1 MKKNYL
7 VLLMLVAVALTAS
20 AAKHTARY
28 EFKPE
33 GQNAV
38 FSDDQYHNN
47 LVFTNYSLLSTL
59 KGYDGGTDDNSKKV
73 TVVQGFDNRFAFH
86 SEGWNRYWAGDH
98 HNLLWNESGI
108 GQGDISNGKV
118 NLFTI
123 LNLRAGDIVR
133 ITCYDYNNDSKFK
146 DRFVCAHSDNV
157 IDNRPWT
164 LWGSNA
170 PEMTQAQLHPGDGP
184 FNKATHEFIMTEDG
198 NLDLN
203 CAPGLELET
212 VEIVSPFVTYDQ
224 GRAEVGTDIQTPDIW
239 LNPDPNDPDRGESGN
254 VWWEWNKPVVVYRGD
269 IVGSDNPDDVILSTN
284 SNGSKKVTV
293 KNFSGRGGSV
303 IIMLERYMY
312 VYTIPY
318 KVSDG
323 NKKWN
328 FFSRTLKAGRS
339 TEDGSEGPEKFSLQA
354 HDNASGITHYGPLYT
369 NSQNQPRDYMTLYQD
384 WMNGQNSYINE
395 ETAGLVF
402 WTTNNSTDGKTY
414 GYLNETDVEDGDGV
428 RYLTIRKG
436 GGFTIPSL
444 KKGDQVYL
452 YMGHTNNE
460 SYGGVTKAG
469 VKFHV
474 WNALDAL
481 KNPIGTDPLNSGD
494 IVFCGGSMW
503 GPNINGGSGGWA
515 RDRNMYGALHFYAAN
530 DGDMSFQ
537 IEGDGNYDYVKLY
550 YIHIYKNTQ
559 DIIIQTDELLGNQ
572 GYEFLAR
579 QNPDGT
585 WEDSDTRT
593 FNLRTVNHVSTNQ
606 RFEVLECSG
615 NLTMAD
621 INTWGTAKSNNAT
634 TNPNYFEVKVDNT
647 KPVYGA
653 FMLRGKDYDHN
664 NKYCINYADRVI
676 AVGTLQQ
683 MNYPYTW
690 NFKDILDRGESGDL
704 FSDETTA
711 YEDSTRIW
719 KTNGSNYE
727 INNSAFG
734 NGNRNWSS
742 GAQLYASDEF
752 IEEAAGVG
760 FATWNQ
766 GGGNGGG
773 SRNGDIT
780 ITAAGVKIMPK
791 NGYGMTRVFV
801 PNLKSGQK
809 LFIQGKRFVNGV
821 SGFGAS
827 YLTGKTHTAAG
838 IPTGPRVNNPWNTRY
853 RDDSGY
859 DRDGGSWLPLLN
871 TKIKPMTILLGE
883 SEDEVAYDNFLY
895 NFTTLEIEPG
905 DITENMV
912 IDENLSILATTEKTV
927 TVSQSSP
934 STVEN
939 GAGLFEYG
947 SESTNQ
953 YGRVVYDKEGN
964 IVLQYDENGN
974 VVLSENAVADAAGN
988 LIYDNNVEL
997 TADDNTYSYEVKL
1010 NGQGNGS
1017 YRVAK
1022 LTLDAEKTYDIT
1034 VVLKSQNNNENR
1046 VLMVYGGAWGGDTP
1060 MATMLARDKVMSKT
1074 ITGVTG
1080 QSSVYIGSKK
1090 DGIEIYAIYVKESNQ
1105 STSVKEIPFIA
1116 YIDMDDAEFY
1126 SQDATNVTLYLSD
1139 VLIEHMAV
1147 SMDEKKL
1154 NAIGWASESRQ
1165 RYIDH
1170 SLNEVF
1176 NDVPVKA
1183 YLATG
1188 TGTDEE
1194 TNLIT
1199 SIRLTEV
1206 TSPMELSEA
1215 DGVDDGETQTGCI
1228 LHNDDEEEATIS
1240 LFVPAIHD
1248 YIKAEKINQNSI
1260 GNTYVN
1266 TYSDN
1271 ETSEANR
1278 AANVNTSSIN
1288 SMENNM
1294 MMANLNGTKVP
1305 YSEENADYCYYVL
1318 SYKWTDPQ
1326 GITHP
1331 TEEELENGATYV
1343 EKFVRVATSG
1353 ATMNKN
1359 SAYIRLPQA
1368 SVNPHFQQAVD
1379 IIFDGEEGNLNGIT
1393 DLTIG
1398 RDYGV
1403 QEGESDSYYT
1413 LSGQKINKPTVP
1425 GIYVKNGKKVYVK

>member
-1 MKKNYL
+1 
-7 VLLMLVAVALTAS
+7 MLVAVALTAS
-20 AAKHTARY
+20 ATKHTVKY
-28 EFKPE
+28 VFKP
-33 GQNAV
+33 GGNDY
-38 FSDDQYHNN
+38 S
-47 LVFTNYSLLSTL
+47 VFTSDWDNHLSYTSYTHLSTL
-59 KGYDGGTDDNSKKV
+59 KGYAGATDETSKTV
-73 TVVQGFDNRFAFH
+73 TVVEGFQNRLAFYKN
-86 SEGWNRYWAGDH
+86 GNDTPWNRYYCNNDQPYVY
-98 HNLLWNESGI
+98 NNS
-108 GQGDISNGKV
+108 DNV
-118 NLFTI
+118 NLFSI
-123 LNLRAGDIVR
+123 LNLRAGDIVK
-133 ITCYDYNNDSKFK
+133 ITCRDTRVNEYCVN
-146 DRFVCAHSDNV
+146 RFITDHSDNA
-157 IDNRPWT
+157 IDNRPWPSST
-164 LWGSNA
+164 FVRTDLTTA
-170 PEMTQAQLHPGDGP
+170 KHQ
-184 FNKATHEFIMTEDG
+184 FIMKEDG
-198 NLDLN
+198 DLDLN
-203 CAPGLELET
+203 CAPHMVLES
-212 VEIVSPFVTYDQ
+212 VEIISPFVEYNQGVSNPAVAPGTTSITTPTFQLSYD
-224 GRAEVGTDIQTPDIW
+224 
-239 LNPDPNDPDRGESGN
+239 DRGDDNSPEDRI
-254 VWWEWNKPVVVYRGD
+254 WWEEWSKPVVLYRGD
-269 IVGSDNPDDVILSTN
+269 IVGSDDPNAVSYSLN
-284 SNGSKKVTV
+284 NGQGQVTV
-293 KNFSGRGGSV
+293 SGFSGSGAV
-303 IIMLERYMY
+303 IIMIERYMFA
-312 VYTIPY
+312 YTIPY
-318 KVSDG
+318 QVSDG

-328 FFSRTLKAGRS
+328 FFGKGSMKVGRHS
-339 TEDGSEGPEKFSLQA
+339 EDGSEGPDKLSLQA
-354 HDNASGITHYGPLYT
+354 HDNAYGITHYGPLYT
-369 NSQNQPRDYMTLYQD
+369 TSSGTEKDIMTLYQD
-384 WMNGQNSYINE
+384 KMYGQNSYINE

-402 WTTNNSTDGKTY
+402 WTSNNTYDGTSY
-414 GYLNETDVEDGDGV
+414 GYLNETDKEDGDGV

-436 GGFTIPSL
+436 GGFTIPGL

-452 YMGHTNNE
+452 YMGHANNE
-460 SYGGVTKAG
+460 SHNGVTKAG

-481 KNPIGTDPLNSGD
+481 KNKIGDDPQGSGD

-503 GPNINGGSGGWA
+503 GPNINNGSGGWA
-515 RDRNMYGALHFYAAN
+515 KDRNMYGALHFYAAN

-559 DIIIQTDELLGNQ
+559 DIITQTDELLGNQ

-593 FNLRTVNHVSTNQ
+593 YNLRTVNHVSTNQ

-615 NLTMAD
+615 NLTLDD

-634 TNPNYFEVKVDNT
+634 TNPNYFEVKVNNT

-690 NFKDILDRGESGDL
+690 NFKDILDRGDSGDL
-704 FSDETTA
+704 FSNETTA

-742 GAQLYASDEF
+742 GAQLYASGEF

-809 LFIQGKRFVNGV
+809 LFIQGKRYVNGV

-871 TKIKPMTILLGE
+871 SKIKPMTILLGE

-895 NFTTLEIEPG
+895 NFSSLEIEPG
-905 DITENMV
+905 DVSENMV

-927 TVSQSSP
+927 TFSQSSP
-934 STVEN
+934 STVDN

-974 VVLSENAVADAAGN
+974 VVLSENAVADADGN

-997 TADDNTYSYEVKL
+997 TADDNTYTYEVKL

-1017 YRVAK
+1017 YRVAN
-1022 LTLDAEKTYDIT
+1022 LTLDANKTYDIT
-1034 VVLKSQNNNENR
+1034 VVLKSQNSNENR

-1074 ITGVTG
+1074 ITDVTG

-1105 STSVKEIPFIA
+1105 STSVKEMPFIA
-1116 YIDMDDAEFY
+1116 YIDMDDEDMEFY
-1126 SQDATNVTLYLSD
+1126 GQDATNVTLYLSD

-1147 SMDEKKL
+1147 SEDEKQL
-1154 NAIGWASESRQ
+1154 NAIGWASESRS

-1170 SLNEVF
+1170 RLNEVF
-1176 NDVPVKA
+1176 NNKPVKA
-1183 YLATG
+1183 YVATG
-1188 TGTDEE
+1188 T
-1194 TNLIT
+1194 NLDDAGKLIASVTISELTAPMHLSTADNAANTT
-1199 SIRLTEV
+1199 S
-1206 TSPMELSEA
+1206 
-1215 DGVDDGETQTGCI
+1215 GTGCI
-1228 LHNDDEEEATIS
+1228 LYNYIPDDDILDSETGKPNPKLREAKIS

-1248 YIKAEKINQNSI
+1248 YIKDAKINQNSI

-1266 TYSDN
+1266 TYSTN
-1271 ETSEANR
+1271 ATLEANR
-1278 AANVNTSSIN
+1278 AANVDNGKLG
-1288 SMENNM
+1288 EVQGNM
-1294 MMANLNGTKVP
+1294 MVAKLTAGSLPATGPNDQFT
-1305 YSEENADYCYYVL
+1305 YYVL
-1318 SYKWTDPQ
+1318 SYKWNDPQ
-1326 GITHP
+1326 GVSHP
-1331 TEEELENGATYV
+1331 TAEEEAQNGLV
-1343 EKFVRVATSG
+1343 EKFVRSAG
-1353 ATMNKN
+1353 ASLKDN
-1359 SAYIRLPQA
+1359 SAYIRLSTSA
-1368 SVNPHFQQAVD
+1368 VNPNFKPQTGNALSIV
-1379 IIFDGEEGNLNGIT
+1379 FDGEEGVVDGIA
-1393 DLTIG
+1393 DLTISTG
-1398 RDYGV
+1398 AEQG
-1403 QEGESDSYYT
+1403 EGDSYYT

-1425 GIYVKNGKKVYVK
+1425 GIYVKNGKKVFVK

>member
-1 MKKNYL
+1 
-7 VLLMLVAVALTAS
+7 MLVAVALSAS
-20 AAKHTARY
+20 AAKHTRLYDFAY
-28 EFKPE
+28 
-33 GQNAV
+33 G
-38 FSDDQYHNN
+38 SDDCTADGRE
-47 LVFTNYSLLSTL
+47 LKFTSYTHVSVLA
-59 KGYDGGTDDNSKKV
+59 GYQGRTEMKYKTEN
-73 TVVQGFDNRFAFH
+73 VVEGYDNRFAFYNTRWH
-86 SEGWNRYWAGDH
+86 WRKGNDLTHYNQQDNYYLTNDVGR
-98 HNLLWNESGI
+98 
-108 GQGDISNGKV
+108 V
-118 NLFTI
+118 NLFSV

-133 ITCYDYNNDSKFK
+133 VKCYDIRDTELLKN
-146 DRFVCAHSDNV
+146 RFITAFSPNAVN
-157 IDNRPWT
+157 NRPWWDNGEIT
-164 LWGSNA
+164 TPSWWNNG
-170 PEMTQAQLHPGDGP
+170 EGQGVLHT
-184 FNKATHEFIMTEDG
+184 AYHEFIMKEDG
-198 NLDLN
+198 DLDLN
-203 CAPGLELET
+203 CAPGLEIHN
-212 VEIVSPFVTYDQ
+212 VEVITPFVEYNSGLSSTTV
-224 GRAEVGTDIQTPDIW
+224 APGTTSITTPVFQ
-239 LNPDPNDPDRGESGN
+239 LSNDDRGNDGDPKV
-254 VWWEWNKPVVVYRGD
+254 VWQEWKQPVVMYRGD
-269 IVGSDNPDDVILSTN
+269 IVGSDDPNDIQYTLNN
-284 SNGSKKVTV
+284 SNGQGQVTV
-293 KNFSGRGGSV
+293 SGFSGRGGSV
-303 IIMLERYMY
+303 IIMIERYMF

-318 KVSDG
+318 QVSDG

-328 FFSRTLKAGRS
+328 FFSKGSMKVGRS
-339 TEDGSEGPEKFSLQA
+339 TEDGSEGPDKLSLQA
-354 HDNASGITHYGPLYT
+354 HDNASGITHFGPLYT

-452 YMGHTNNE
+452 YMGHANNE
-460 SYGGVTKAG
+460 SHLGLTKAG

-690 NFKDILDRGESGDL
+690 NFKDILGRGESSTL

-719 KTNGSNYE
+719 KTNSGNYE
-727 INNSAFG
+727 LQNSAFG
-734 NGNRNWSS
+734 NGNRNWAS
-742 GAQLYASDEF
+742 GAQLYASGEF

-773 SRNGDIT
+773 SRNGDVT
-780 ITAAGVKIMPK
+780 ITADGVKIMPK

-801 PNLKSGQK
+801 PNLKKGQK
-809 LFIQGKRFVNGV
+809 LYIQGKRYVNGV
-821 SGFGAS
+821 GGFGAS
-827 YLTGKTHTAAG
+827 YLTGKTHTTAG
-838 IPTGPRVNNPWNTRY
+838 IPTGPRINNPWNTRY

-859 DRDGGSWLPLLN
+859 DRDGGSSLPLLN

-934 STVEN
+934 STVDN

-953 YGRVVYDKEGN
+953 YGKVVYDKQGN

-1105 STSVKEIPFIA
+1105 STSVKAIPFIA
-1116 YIDMDDAEFY
+1116 YIDMKDAEFY
-1126 SQDATNVTLYLSD
+1126 NEDKTNVTMYLSD

-1170 SLNEVF
+1170 SLNKVF

-1215 DGVDDGETQTGCI
+1215 DGVDGGETQTGCI

-1248 YIKAEKINQNSI
+1248 YIKAEKINQSSI

-1398 RDYGV
+1398 RDNSA
-1403 QEGESDSYYT
+1403 QQGESESYYT